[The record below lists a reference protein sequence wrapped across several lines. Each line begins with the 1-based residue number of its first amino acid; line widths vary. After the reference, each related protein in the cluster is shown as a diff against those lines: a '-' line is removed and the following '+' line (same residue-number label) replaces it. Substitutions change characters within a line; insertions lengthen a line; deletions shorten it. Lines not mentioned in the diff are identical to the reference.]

1 MSYIVFIFWEEYQ
14 VITSKRSYYR
24 FPRYLVKNIVIAFM
38 KSFWKDRDIYCLSC
52 IAWKYCNVILKLSC
66 RALRCIWLRLFIL
79 MKHIDSREGSVFEE
93 ALQMKPIKSGK
104 SEGNILNTPSLPP
117 QGRCI
122 RHWYGE
128 SMFVIYKAGD
138 AVVIMVIR
146 TGGGR
151 AGAKQRNQRQQRA
164 ADRSEQ
170 HEWFRVWECELVTLQ
185 AQLHSLIWGVSSS
198 AVGFSLGTSVQT
210 YLVSYQLIYTHT
222 ALSIIS

>member
-1 MSYIVFIFWEEYQ
+1 MSYIVSLFWEKYQ
-14 VITSKRSYYR
+14 VIPSKRSYYR

-52 IAWKYCNVILKLSC
+52 IAWKYCNVILTLSC
-66 RALRCIWLRLFIL
+66 RALRCIWLRLFVL
-79 MKHIDSREGSVFEE
+79 MKYIDSREGFVFEE
-93 ALQMKPIKSGK
+93 ALQMKPIKSRK
-104 SEGNILNTPSLPP
+104 VCPPP

-170 HEWFRVWECELVTLQ
+170 HEWFRGWECELVTLQ
-185 AQLHSLIWGVSSS
+185 AQLHSLIWGGSSS
-198 AVGFSLGTSVQT
+198 AVGLSLGTSVQT
-210 YLVSYQLIYTHT
+210 YLVSYQLIYTHI